1 MLRHDFGNTPR
12 IAHMAFTLS
21 GDDACQ
27 TTPPTPVPDPYWV
40 AFSPSAAQLIHLEL
54 NGSGLPLDPSWLE
67 VLAGNKLKISSHEF
81 SNPIATAYSGHQFG
95 VWAGQLGDGR
105 AILLGDIADYELQLK
120 GAGKTQYSRMGDGR
134 AVLRSSIRE
143 FLCSEAMH
151 ALGIP
156 TSRALSVVG
165 SNMPVRRETIETAAV
180 CARLAPSFLR
190 VGHFEH
196 YAATQN
202 QARVKELADLLIKH
216 HYPDCLL
223 SKDPY
228 LELFKQI
235 CVRNAQLVAQW
246 QAVGFCHGVLN
257 SDNISAIGITLDYG
271 PFGFLDEFQIDH
283 ICNHSDQGGRYAY
296 HRQPQIMHWNMACL
310 ASAFIPLLVSQY
322 SEDKAQ
328 DLLRETLEIFPKS
341 YAAAWQ
347 SLFRRKLGFALDQ
360 ENDIK
365 LVERLLQAMH
375 DSRVDYTTL
384 FRGLSNIKKNSSI
397 EQIAMRNEF
406 VDRDS
411 IDQWLKAYLLRLQA
425 EPDDDAVRKLK
436 MDKVNPKY
444 ILRNHFAQEAINK
457 AQQHDFSEIKT
468 LLNILSLPFD
478 EQSEHER
485 YALAPPKDL
494 QKVDVS
500 CSS

>member
-1 MLRHDFGNTPR
+1 
-12 IAHMAFTLS
+12 MAFTLS

-27 TTPPTPVPDPYWV
+27 ITFPTPIPDPYWV

-54 NGSGLPLDPSWLE
+54 DGTGLPADPSWLP
-67 VLAGNKLKISSHEF
+67 VLAGNQLKTTAHEF
-81 SNPIATAYSGHQFG
+81 QKPIATAYSGHQFG

-105 AILLGDIADYELQLK
+105 AILLGEISGQEVQLK

-156 TSRALSVVG
+156 TTRALSIVG
-165 SNMPVRRETIETAAV
+165 SDMPVRRETLETAAV

-196 YAATQN
+196 YAASQN
-202 QARVKELADLLIKH
+202 QTRIKELADFLIEV
-216 HYPDCLL
+216 HYPECR
-223 SKDPY
+223 SGKDPY

-235 CVRNAQLVAQW
+235 CIRNAQLVAQW

-271 PFGFLDEFQIDH
+271 PYGFLDEFQIDH

-310 ASAFIPLLVSQY
+310 ASAFVPLLKNQY
-322 SEDKAQ
+322 SNDEAQ
-328 DLLRETLEIFPKS
+328 KLLQEALEVFPKTF
-341 YAAAWQ
+341 AAAWQ
-347 SLFRRKLGFALDQ
+347 SIFRKKLGFNLEKDG
-360 ENDIK
+360 DIK

-375 DSRVDYTTL
+375 DSKVDYTNF
-384 FRGLSNIKKNSSI
+384 FRQLSDVKKDSAVEKINL
-397 EQIAMRNEF
+397 RNEF
-406 VDRDS
+406 IDRQS
-411 IDQWLKAYLLRLQA
+411 IDLWFADYLLRLEA
-425 EPDDDAVRKLK
+425 ESDDDATRKLK

-444 ILRNHFAQEAINK
+444 ILRNHLAQEAIYR
-457 AQQHDFSEIKT
+457 AQKRDYSEIKN
-468 LLNILSLPFD
+468 LLNILSHPFD
-478 EQSEHER
+478 EQPENEK

-494 QKVDVS
+494 QKIGVS